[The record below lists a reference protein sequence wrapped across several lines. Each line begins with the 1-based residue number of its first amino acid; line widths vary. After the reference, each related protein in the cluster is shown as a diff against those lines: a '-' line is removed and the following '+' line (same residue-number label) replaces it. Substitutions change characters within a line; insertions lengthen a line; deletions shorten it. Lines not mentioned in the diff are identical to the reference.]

1 MSQADPFPED
11 RPDMALRGGLIDY
24 HLHTPRCGHAVG
36 SLEEYVQAGMRLGL
50 TEMGFADHLPLP
62 HLTDETLCMT
72 AEQLPGYVAEV
83 LELGRR
89 YPEAG
94 LKLGIEADFIP
105 THLDRIATFISA
117 HPFDYVLGSVHF
129 IDGWGFDDP
138 RYLDGYRD
146 RDLYELW
153 QRYFELLGDAA
164 ECGIFDILAHP
175 DLIKKFGM
183 KPIRGLEEVY
193 ASCVQRVAASGVA
206 IEVSTAGLRKPVGEI
221 YPAPEFLRLCCE
233 AGVAVTLGSDA
244 HSPEE
249 VGYAYEM
256 LPDYLGACGC
266 RGIAVYRERVRELVA
281 L

>member
-1 MSQADPFPED
+1 MSPGPAPSGSQGAAP
-11 RPDMALRGGLIDY
+11 RGGLIDY
-24 HLHTPRCGHAVG
+24 HLHTPRCGHALG
-36 SLEEYVQAGMRLGL
+36 GLEEYVSAGMQRGL

-62 HLTDETLCMT
+62 HLTDATLCMSV
-72 AEQLPGYVAEV
+72 EELPGYVAEV
-83 LELGRR
+83 LELRRR

-138 RYLDGYRD
+138 RNLDGYRE

-183 KPIRGLEEVY
+183 KPARGLDEIYET
-193 ASCVQRVAASGVA
+193 CVQRIAASGVA
-206 IEVSTAGLRKPVGEI
+206 IEVSTAGLRRPVGEI
-221 YPAPEFLRLCCE
+221 YPSPEFLRLCCE
-233 AGVAVTLGSDA
+233 VGVPVTLGSDA

-256 LPDYLGACGC
+256 LPDYLAACGC
-266 RGIAVYRERVRELVA
+266 GRIAIYRERVRELVA
-281 L
+281 F